1 MNRKALEIATA
12 GNARY
17 SNISVGD
24 LVIATIDKGSQFVT
38 CRVYAVDSDTISF
51 LWNGVVFQVESELAA
66 QSTLLVKKFNRAALI
81 AEIKALALGK
91 VA

>member
-1 MNRKALEIATA
+1 MNNQALAIAKS
-12 GNARY
+12 GNSLY
-17 SNISVGD
+17 NNISVGD

-38 CRVYAVDSDTISF
+38 CRVYAIDADTISF
-51 LWNGVVFQVESELAA
+51 LWNGIVFQVEAELAA
-66 QSTLLVKKFNRAALI
+66 MSTLLVSKFNCAELI